1 MNQTDKNVAMAKECG
16 ARINT
21 DGVAY
26 HLLDGSIAFV
36 KSSELDEYTSRVC
49 AGSQELQAKLDA
61 AIDALAERDDKEL
74 RQDNVITL
82 LNALI
87 AEKDALISTQAEALR
102 YAIDDLVIRAKL
114 NGDDDSLSIGQGCLD
129 QMNEALSASTETV
142 AAWKNR
148 QGDKK

>member
-1 MNQTDKNVAMAKECG
+1 MNQTDKNIAMARKCG
-16 ARINT
+16 AVWCTKYKLDVSNT
-21 DGVAY
+21 ALVLY
-26 HLLDGSIAFV
+26 PQ
-36 KSSELDEYTSRVC
+36 ELDEYTSRVC